1 MHQLPVRPANSSLRY
16 ALLGCFARLA
26 GQEPISDVRRRN
38 RSSIHSVPSQA
49 IEDSL
54 FPDADGDAMMISSA
68 SPFIMWSASD
78 AHLFYLG
85 ADGVL
90 PVSCED
96 CSITLSDVEL
106 LVDVELDDNVLDGWT
121 GYKVRMSQCWDSSL
135 YVLWDAI
142 SC

>member
-1 MHQLPVRPANSSLRY
+1 
-16 ALLGCFARLA
+16 
-26 GQEPISDVRRRN
+26 
-38 RSSIHSVPSQA
+38 
-49 IEDSL
+49 
-54 FPDADGDAMMISSA
+54 MMISSA

-142 SC
+142 SCYKVALVTHSHCESDDSLSQFVRGV